1 MNKKIT
7 CGVFAKGANSNFF
20 SVGDSENNLIVYNH
34 NNEEPLA
41 VLNSQTSNVS
51 EITALVFANGE
62 DQIVAGS
69 NRGSI
74 NIWDL
79 NTLTSS
85 KILM

>member
-7 CGVFAKGANSNFF
+7 CGVFAKGTDSRFF
-20 SVGDSENNLIVYNH
+20 SVGDSENNLLLYNY

-51 EITALVFANGE
+51 EITALVFTNGE

-79 NTLTSS
+79 NTLTSN
-85 KILM
+85 KMLK